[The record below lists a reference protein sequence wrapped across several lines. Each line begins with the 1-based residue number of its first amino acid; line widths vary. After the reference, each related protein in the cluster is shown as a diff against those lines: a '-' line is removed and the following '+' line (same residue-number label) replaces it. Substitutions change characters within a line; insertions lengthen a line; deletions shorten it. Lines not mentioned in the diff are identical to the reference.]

1 MDVNSKNDE
10 RVRWLRNTGIH
21 VLERESRGK
30 RAGAI
35 NDALDQLK
43 DFMPD
48 YIAIFDVDSIPEKNF
63 IKECVKS
70 LEGNPQA
77 YIASARR
84 YISNPVNLV
93 SRTIEAEYH
102 ILNFMLR
109 KSDFKQFNGLIGVLR
124 ADILFKHRLNEEAIT
139 EDADFATRMHSLGY
153 RALLVDGIRI
163 YEQSPISWSDLINQR
178 KRWYYGGLQLW
189 RYWKLV
195 KKSKN
200 KKFILSWV
208 MALTMT
214 YVVIVLLPLMILSP
228 VVISYYSVKK
238 HRKISLL
245 TSAGLVVHVML
256 LQYSALSAIFKFL
269 SGKGVEWKSM
279 KRVLQ

>member
-1 MDVNSKNDE
+1 
-10 RVRWLRNTGIH
+10 
-21 VLERESRGK
+21 
-30 RAGAI
+30 
-35 NDALDQLK
+35 
-43 DFMPD
+43 
-48 YIAIFDVDSIPEKNF
+48 
-63 IKECVKS
+63 
-70 LEGNPQA
+70 
-77 YIASARR
+77 
-84 YISNPVNLV
+84 
-93 SRTIEAEYH
+93 
-102 ILNFMLR
+102 MLR